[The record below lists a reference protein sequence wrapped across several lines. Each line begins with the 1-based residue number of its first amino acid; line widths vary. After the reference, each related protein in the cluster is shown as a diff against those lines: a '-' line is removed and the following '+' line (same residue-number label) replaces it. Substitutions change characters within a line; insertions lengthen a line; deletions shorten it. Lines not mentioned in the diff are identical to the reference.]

1 VGDDDDGSA
10 SVHLEIDTSKRRQLE
25 SVVTMP
31 PPNMPAAVTCV
42 GRRPRL
48 RPTEAG
54 WLVGRSAHFRSDSG
68 RGNTGGSGGGVGRG
82 ARGSRRG
89 RRETVPKQVTRPL
102 WVINQLLP
110 NNYVNRGFYFYFIF
124 LNFFFVHTLLRKS
137 SVHYSN
143 RQRNHTVPSN
153 LILHS

>member
-10 SVHLEIDTSKRRQLE
+10 RAHLEIDTSKKRQLE

-31 PPNMPAAVTCV
+31 PANMPAAVTRV
-42 GRRPRL
+42 GRLPRL
-48 RPTEAG
+48 LPTKAG

-82 ARGSRRG
+82 ARASRRG
-89 RRETVPKQVTRPL
+89 RRETVPKQVIRPL

-110 NNYVNRGFYFYFIF
+110 NNYVNRGFYFYFF
-124 LNFFFVHTLLRKS
+124 LFFFVDTLLRKS
-137 SVHYSN
+137 SVHYFN